1 MAQDFGD
8 DMGERL
14 FRLIGRA
21 ASYAVRDWLREQE
34 YARRLARSGSQEQGV
49 AAQPDA
55 SAPAQPEQVCIPFG
69 QADDAALFAKVA
81 QEQRI
86 PMEAF
91 SDRNGNGFVRFRTED
106 LEKVQKCSERFVD
119 AMTRMNAERV
129 AQSLESALPVTEEQM
144 RGLTQIKDLPDLP
157 QQPTSSQPT
166 QSRQPQTAQA
176 DLGVAAHEARSATV
190 ELSRTQAI
198 AHEVERAR
206 AACRDF
212 DDFKEILAERSVG
225 VTTTK
230 DGEVMFYEAR
240 RDEQG
245 RLLPFGRDEA
255 TGNRDWAVGAKTL
268 KEHYGVDATHDW
280 FERNT
285 PKDPGGGP
293 GNPAPMTERESR
305 PAEHGRTTVG
315 PKRDREPQVA
325 DGSLDTDG
333 RTPDLNQG
341 IKSHDGMDTDARTLR
356 LEREQNGTDVAPS
369 KVREEQAQA
378 RGDDRSLSAVSAQC
392 RASAKQLETESGV
405 IDREIDIS
413 DKLSPVR

>member
-34 YARRLARSGSQEQGV
+34 YARRLAERGSQEQSG

-55 SAPAQPEQVCIPFG
+55 NAPAQPEQVCIPFG

-81 QEQRI
+81 QEQKI
-86 PMEAF
+86 QMEAF
-91 SDRNGNGFVRFRTED
+91 SDRDGNGFVRFRTDD
-106 LEKVQKCSERFVD
+106 LERVQGCTDRFVE
-119 AMTRMNAERV
+119 AMTRMNADRV
-129 AQSLESALPVTEEQM
+129 AQSLESALPVTEAQM
-144 RGLTQIKDLPDLP
+144 RGLTKIRDLPDLAERSP
-157 QQPTSSQPT
+157 EDVPVTASQHD
-166 QSRQPQTAQA
+166 QTLGAAERDARDSATAVSHTEDIA
-176 DLGVAAHEARSATV
+176 DRVREAR
-190 ELSRTQAI
+190 
-198 AHEVERAR
+198 ER
-206 AACRDF
+206 CRDF
-212 DDFKEILAERSVG
+212 DDFKELLAERGVG

-240 RDEQG
+240 RNERGD
-245 RLLPFGRDEA
+245 LIPFGRDEA
-255 TGNRDWAVGAKTL
+255 GNRDWAVGAKTL
-268 KEHYGVDATHDW
+268 KEHWKVDATHDW
-280 FERNT
+280 FEKNT
-285 PKDPGGGP
+285 PKDPDGGP

-305 PAEHGRTTVG
+305 SDEFERTTVG

-325 DGSLDTDG
+325 DGSLDMDG

-341 IKSHDGMDTDARTLR
+341 IESHDGMDTDARTLR

-369 KVREEQAQA
+369 VVREEQEQA
-378 RGDDRSLSAVSAQC
+378 REDDRSLSAVSEQC
-392 RASAKQLETESGV
+392 RASAKQLEAESGV
-405 IDREIDIS
+405 IDRDIDIS

>member
-34 YARRLARSGSQEQGV
+34 YARRLAERGSQEQSG

-55 SAPAQPEQVCIPFG
+55 NAPAQPEQVCIPFG

-81 QEQRI
+81 QEQKI
-86 PMEAF
+86 QMEAF
-91 SDRNGNGFVRFRTED
+91 SDRDGNGFVRFRTDD
-106 LEKVQKCSERFVD
+106 LERVQGCTDRFVE
-119 AMTRMNAERV
+119 AMTRMNADRV
-129 AQSLESALPVTEEQM
+129 AQSLESALPVTEAQM
-144 RGLTQIKDLPDLP
+144 RGLTKIRDLPDLAERSP
-157 QQPTSSQPT
+157 EDVPVTASQHD
-166 QSRQPQTAQA
+166 QTLGAAERDARDSATAVSHTEDIA
-176 DLGVAAHEARSATV
+176 DRVREAR
-190 ELSRTQAI
+190 
-198 AHEVERAR
+198 ER
-206 AACRDF
+206 CRDF
-212 DDFKEILAERSVG
+212 DDFKELLAERGVG

-240 RDEQG
+240 RNERGD
-245 RLLPFGRDEA
+245 LIPFGRDEA
-255 TGNRDWAVGAKTL
+255 GNRDWAVGAKTL
-268 KEHYGVDATHDW
+268 KEHWKVDATHDW

-293 GNPAPMTERESR
+293 GGPAPMTERESR
-305 PAEHGRTTVG
+305 PVGYERTTVG

-341 IKSHDGMDTDARTLR
+341 IESHDGMDTDTRTLR

-369 KVREEQAQA
+369 VVREEQEQA
-378 RGDDRSLSAVSAQC
+378 REDDRSLSAVSEQC
-392 RASAKQLETESGV
+392 RASAKQLEAESGV
-405 IDREIDIS
+405 IDRDIDIS